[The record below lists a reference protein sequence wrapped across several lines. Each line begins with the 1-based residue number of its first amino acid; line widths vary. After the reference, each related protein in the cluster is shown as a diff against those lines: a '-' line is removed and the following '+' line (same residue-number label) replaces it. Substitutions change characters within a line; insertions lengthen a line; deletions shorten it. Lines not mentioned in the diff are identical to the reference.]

1 MINKR
6 KVIAVVAVLI
16 LVFAVSIGYA
26 YLSATFTINGSSKIS
41 GETWDLHFENYS
53 QTANSTITPAAGKTP
68 DTSGNNKTAISYEVE
83 FEQPGDVYEFTIDVR
98 NGGSVDAM
106 IESFQTKIK
115 IDDGEEQVLTNSN
128 LPTYMSHSITYS
140 DGVALANNQKIES
153 EHSETL
159 LVRVEFKKN
168 ISNEEFTAA
177 KGRTIKFTFD
187 LDCIQADG
195 NAVAINHV

>member
-1 MINKR
+1 
-6 KVIAVVAVLI
+6 
-16 LVFAVSIGYA
+16 
-26 YLSATFTINGSSKIS
+26 
-41 GETWDLHFENYS
+41 
-53 QTANSTITPAAGKTP
+53 
-68 DTSGNNKTAISYEVE
+68 
-83 FEQPGDVYEFTIDVR
+83 
-98 NGGSVDAM
+98 
-106 IESFQTKIK
+106 
-115 IDDGEEQVLTNSN
+115 
-128 LPTYMSHSITYS
+128 MSHSITYS